1 MKVLQFSGGID
12 SLACLELLKNERGLH
27 VVTVSTDGS
36 YPERDDY
43 LKMVADRHPHIP
55 FLTVK
60 SNRELEDFGH
70 PVDVL
75 PMRFSKLGAMIEG
88 TPVKYQT
95 AFSCCSRGFWEPMA
109 ETMVRM
115 GATEIFRGQR
125 RDDAIKSPILDGH
138 VEEGITYRFPIYDW
152 TRGQVAHYV
161 KVNCPDLVP
170 AYYSTELSSRDCW
183 DCTAYL
189 RDNMARIQNLPHEQR
204 VKVADILAEW
214 RRDVN
219 DETRW

>member
-36 YPERDDY
+36 YPERDAY

-55 FLTVK
+55 FMTIMSDRDLK
-60 SNRELEDFGH
+60 EYGH
-70 PVDVL
+70 PVDVV
-75 PMRFSKLGAMIEG
+75 PMRYTGLGNMIED
-88 TPVKYQT
+88 TPVKYQS
-95 AFSCCSRGFWEPMA
+95 AFECCARGFWYPMMD
-109 ETMVRM
+109 TMIRM
-115 GATEIFRGQR
+115 GATEVFRGQR
-125 RDDAIKSPILDGH
+125 RDDLLKSPIKDGH
-138 VEEGITYRFPIYDW
+138 VEGPITYRFPIYDW

-170 AYYSTELSSRDCW
+170 EYYSTELTSRDCW

-189 RDNMARIQNLPHEQR
+189 RDNAARIRNLPHEQR
-204 VKVADILAEW
+204 IKVSDILAEW

-219 DETRW
+219 EETRW

>member
-36 YPERDDY
+36 YPERDAY
-43 LKMVADRHPHIP
+43 LKVVADRHPHIP
-55 FLTVK
+55 FMTTMSDRDL
-60 SNRELEDFGH
+60 DQYGH
-70 PVDVL
+70 PVDVV
-75 PMRFSKLGAMIEG
+75 PMRYTGLGNMIEG
-88 TPVKYQT
+88 TPVKYQS
-95 AFSCCSRGFWEPMA
+95 AFECCARGFWHPMFD
-109 ETMVRM
+109 TMIRM
-115 GATEIFRGQR
+115 GATEVFRGQR
-125 RDDAIKSPILDGH
+125 RDDLLKSPIKDGH
-138 VEEGITYRFPIYDW
+138 VEGPITYRFPIYDW

-170 AYYSTELSSRDCW
+170 EYYSKELTSRDCW

-189 RDNMARIQNLPHEQR
+189 RDNDARIRNLPHEQR
-204 VKVADILAEW
+204 VKVSDILAEW

-219 DETRW
+219 SETRW